1 MVATASSAAAD
12 ISSHVETVHPQF
24 SASTEPVHS
33 SVGVAV
39 RLGSDGSTGNRS
51 ESPNS
56 EEPEESCAPM
66 DLSSGGVASQAVM
79 ATPSFMMAAA
89 AAAVASNTN
98 TPTSLADSLLN
109 ARRLAEL
116 VRAQQ
121 NLRKEEHATP
131 SKPESSLTPPLLP
144 RKRAWPELQL
154 DLSAMVSEKLKKR
167 TEEPNDNV
175 VAPPPPTSPSESNS
189 SGGTST
195 TPSSNKEVKKRR
207 LDQLLS
213 KKFSVN
219 DSPPPSNNNEQIPAT
234 PTLSEGVA
242 FPIRRDSTE
251 KKQNRRKRS
260 SPVTLSL
267 RPNSELLESPK
278 IEVNEHHQEEK
289 AAEKSIE
296 VSEADESKNALKNQ
310 LLQLHLAQA
319 ALMNQSGS
327 PLFTGFPG
335 LPGLPGSSPAS
346 GPPQNPLLYYG
357 YYAQMIQGL
366 QSQQQ
371 KLLEQLTGK
380 VAAKNVL
387 STANPISSKV
397 IFLSILSR
405 VSYNFTRKKNSIRK
419 EGSNS
424 KFSTTTEFIFCLAC
438 AKTFAAA
445 LLRSFFGN
453 RSQLWFDFTKLT
465 FFLQPKAEMLPS
477 PFSTPKSTA
486 APFSPSRMLPT
497 TPLSPPSP
505 RFREDNAS
513 PHHLLSSPLSASAD
527 EPRRRAPRALTGRY
541 VKSGP
546 GASPRTLAILRKK
559 IEERL
564 KLKELLGDNS
574 SLYFGALKQ
583 QKMKPKS
590 VANSRF

>member
-1 MVATASSAAAD
+1 MAGSSIYNESVGGDSQLPLSPNFQRGTAARRADQRYSSQLHTNMVATASSAAAD

-278 IEVNEHHQEEK
+278 IEVTANEHHHQEEK

-405 VSYNFTRKKNSIRK
+405 VSYIFHEKKNSIRK

-465 FFLQPKAEMLPS
+465 FFCSLKPKCYQ
-477 PFSTPKSTA
+477 
-486 APFSPSRMLPT
+486 APFQRQNPQPPHSAQAECCLPRPSARLHPDFERTMPA
-497 TPLSPPSP
+497 
-505 RFREDNAS
+505 RIIYC
-513 PHHLLSSPLSASAD
+513 HLH
-527 EPRRRAPRALTGRY
+527 
-541 VKSGP
+541 
-546 GASPRTLAILRKK
+546 
-559 IEERL
+559 
-564 KLKELLGDNS
+564 
-574 SLYFGALKQ
+574 
-583 QKMKPKS
+583 
-590 VANSRF
+590 

>member
-89 AAAVASNTN
+89 AAAQSMANNTN

-121 NLRKEEHATP
+121 NLRKEVDATP
-131 SKPESSLTPPLLP
+131 LQAKPESSLTPPLLP

-167 TEEPNDNV
+167 TEDIVPQT
-175 VAPPPPTSPSESNS
+175 APPPPTSPSESNS
-189 SGGTST
+189 SGGGTST

-219 DSPPPSNNNEQIPAT
+219 DSPPPSNNNEQIVAT
-234 PTLSEGVA
+234 PTLNEGVA
-242 FPIRRDSTE
+242 FPIRRDSSE
-251 KKQNRRKRS
+251 RKQNRRKRS

-267 RPNSELLESPK
+267 RPNSDLFESPK
-278 IEVNEHHQEEK
+278 IEVTANEQEEK

-296 VSEADESKNALKNQ
+296 AAEADESKNALKNQ

-319 ALMNQSGS
+319 ALMNQPGS
-327 PLFTGFPG
+327 PLFSGFPG

-346 GPPQNPLLYYG
+346 GPPTGNPLLYYG

-387 STANPISSKV
+387 STPNPISSKV
-397 IFLSILSR
+397 IFLSILFFVFR
-405 VSYNFTRKKNSIRK
+405 VSTSLTKK
-419 EGSNS
+419 
-424 KFSTTTEFIFCLAC
+424 TWL
-438 AKTFAAA
+438 
-445 LLRSFFGN
+445 
-453 RSQLWFDFTKLT
+453 
-465 FFLQPKAEMLPS
+465 
-477 PFSTPKSTA
+477 
-486 APFSPSRMLPT
+486 
-497 TPLSPPSP
+497 
-505 RFREDNAS
+505 
-513 PHHLLSSPLSASAD
+513 
-527 EPRRRAPRALTGRY
+527 
-541 VKSGP
+541 
-546 GASPRTLAILRKK
+546 
-559 IEERL
+559 
-564 KLKELLGDNS
+564 
-574 SLYFGALKQ
+574 
-583 QKMKPKS
+583 
-590 VANSRF
+590 

>member
-89 AAAVASNTN
+89 AAASMANQN

-121 NLRKEEHATP
+121 NLRKEVDATP
-131 SKPESSLTPPLLP
+131 LQAKPESSLTPPLLP

-167 TEEPNDNV
+167 TEDIVPQT
-175 VAPPPPTSPSESNS
+175 APPPPTSPSESNS
-189 SGGTST
+189 SGGGTST

-219 DSPPPSNNNEQIPAT
+219 DSPPPSNNNEVITT
-234 PTLSEGVA
+234 PTLNEGVA
-242 FPIRRDSTE
+242 FPIRRDSSE
-251 KKQNRRKRS
+251 RKQNRRKRS

-267 RPNSELLESPK
+267 RPNSDLFESPK
-278 IEVNEHHQEEK
+278 IEVTANEQEEK

-296 VSEADESKNALKNQ
+296 AASETDESKNALKNQ

-319 ALMNQSGS
+319 ALMNQPGS
-327 PLFTGFPG
+327 PLFSGFPG

-346 GPPQNPLLYYG
+346 AGPPTGNPLLYYG

-387 STANPISSKV
+387 STPNPISSKV
-397 IFLSILSR
+397 IFLSIL
-405 VSYNFTRKKNSIRK
+405 FFSI
-419 EGSNS
+419 
-424 KFSTTTEFIFCLAC
+424 
-438 AKTFAAA
+438 
-445 LLRSFFGN
+445 
-453 RSQLWFDFTKLT
+453 
-465 FFLQPKAEMLPS
+465 
-477 PFSTPKSTA
+477 
-486 APFSPSRMLPT
+486 
-497 TPLSPPSP
+497 
-505 RFREDNAS
+505 
-513 PHHLLSSPLSASAD
+513 
-527 EPRRRAPRALTGRY
+527 
-541 VKSGP
+541 
-546 GASPRTLAILRKK
+546 
-559 IEERL
+559 
-564 KLKELLGDNS
+564 
-574 SLYFGALKQ
+574 
-583 QKMKPKS
+583 
-590 VANSRF
+590 

>member
-89 AAAVASNTN
+89 AAAQSMANSTN

-131 SKPESSLTPPLLP
+131 ALKPESSLTPPLLP

-167 TEEPNDNV
+167 TEDIV
-175 VAPPPPTSPSESNS
+175 QVAALPPPTSPSESNS

-219 DSPPPSNNNEQIPAT
+219 DSPPPSNNNEQIVAT
-234 PTLSEGVA
+234 PTLNEGVA
-242 FPIRRDSTE
+242 FPIRRDSSDR
-251 KKQNRRKRS
+251 KQNRRKRS

-267 RPNSELLESPK
+267 RPNSDLFESPK
-278 IEVNEHHQEEK
+278 IEVTANEQEEK

-296 VSEADESKNALKNQ
+296 AAEADESKNALKNQ

-319 ALMNQSGS
+319 ALMNQPGS
-327 PLFTGFPG
+327 PLFSGFPG

-346 GPPQNPLLYYG
+346 GPPTGNPLLYYG

-387 STANPISSKV
+387 STPNPISSKV
-397 IFLSILSR
+397 IFLSILFFVFR
-405 VSYNFTRKKNSIRK
+405 VSTSLTKKNLAVAK
-419 EGSNS
+419 KGSKVENFHHGIYILS
-424 KFSTTTEFIFCLAC
+424 LRVLLMQNFR
-438 AKTFAAA
+438 

-453 RSQLWFDFTKLT
+453 RSQLWFCYKIDFYFVFCRL
-465 FFLQPKAEMLPS
+465 
-477 PFSTPKSTA
+477 KSTCYQ
-486 APFSPSRMLPT
+486 APFQRQ
-497 TPLSPPSP
+497 
-505 RFREDNAS
+505 N
-513 PHHLLSSPLSASAD
+513 
-527 EPRRRAPRALTGRY
+527 
-541 VKSGP
+541 
-546 GASPRTLAILRKK
+546 
-559 IEERL
+559 
-564 KLKELLGDNS
+564 
-574 SLYFGALKQ
+574 Q
-583 QKMKPKS
+583 
-590 VANSRF
+590 

>member
-1 MVATASSAAAD
+1 MAGSSIYNESVGGDSQLPLSPNFQRGTAARRADQRYSSQLHTNMVATASSAAAD

-278 IEVNEHHQEEK
+278 IEVTANEHHHQEEK

-405 VSYNFTRKKNSIRK
+405 VSYIFHEKKNSIRK

-465 FFLQPKAEMLPS
+465 FFCSLKPKCYQ
-477 PFSTPKSTA
+477 
-486 APFSPSRMLPT
+486 APFQRQNPQPPPPHSAQAECCLPRPSARRHPDFVRTMPA
-497 TPLSPPSP
+497 
-505 RFREDNAS
+505 RIIYC
-513 PHHLLSSPLSASAD
+513 HL
-527 EPRRRAPRALTGRY
+527 R
-541 VKSGP
+541 
-546 GASPRTLAILRKK
+546 
-559 IEERL
+559 
-564 KLKELLGDNS
+564 
-574 SLYFGALKQ
+574 
-583 QKMKPKS
+583 
-590 VANSRF
+590 